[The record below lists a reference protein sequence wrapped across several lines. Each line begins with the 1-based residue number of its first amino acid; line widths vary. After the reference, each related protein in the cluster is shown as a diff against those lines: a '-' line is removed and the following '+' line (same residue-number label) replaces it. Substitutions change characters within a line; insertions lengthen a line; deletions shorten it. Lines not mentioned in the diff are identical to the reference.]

1 MNKVI
6 QLAAAAALVFS
17 VAAPVSAASV
27 DLSFTSGNSGA
38 RNSLTYAYGDDQLTV
53 SGFSGLNSGS
63 VSGSSVQTWAGW
75 GLGMPTSNAVNSNG
89 AHRVS
94 NNEVSYRD
102 GRRRVTG
109 RQYQMV
115 MFDFGRE
122 VSLDSFTVGDAVYS
136 DNNWASVLA
145 YTDTAPLTTLN
156 GQKWSDLLESGFST
170 AGDANTYTGV
180 TQGTPKLVEG
190 GLTSQYWLV
199 GVYNAVFS
207 DNPMGTYDEGFKL
220 TGISFSTVDIAETPL
235 PAAAWLF
242 ITGLAGMGWVKKR
255 KAKREQQAAL
265 VVAA

>member
-27 DLSFTSGNSGA
+27 DLNFTSGNSGA

-53 SGFSGLNSGS
+53 SGLSGVNSGS
-63 VSGSSVQTWAGW
+63 ISGSAVQTWAGW
-75 GLGMPTSNAVNSNG
+75 GLGMPSEGDHRISNEN
-89 AHRVS
+89 VS
-94 NNEVSYRD
+94 VQ
-102 GRRRVTG
+102 TG
-109 RQYQMV
+109 PRPWQRENQRQYQMV
-115 MFDFGRE
+115 LFDFGRE
-122 VSLDSFTVGDAVYS
+122 VSLDSFTVGDAVYTN
-136 DNNWASVLA
+136 NNWASVLA

-156 GQKWSDLLESGFST
+156 GQSWSDLLESGFSN
-170 AGDANTYTGV
+170 AGDANTYDDV
-180 TQGTPKLVEG
+180 TRGTPRLVEG

-220 TGISFSTVDIAETPL
+220 TGISFSTIDVSEVPL

-242 ITGLAGMGWVKKR
+242 LTGLAGMGWVKKR
-255 KAKREQQAAL
+255 KAKRDQQTLATA
-265 VVAA
+265 